1 VRQDGEWHAALGA
14 DSPLRRI
21 LPHFHVRRQQ
31 QEMAAQVAGWLA
43 EGGVGLVE
51 AGTGTGKSFAYL
63 LPALLCERK
72 VLISTASRA
81 LQDQILDK
89 DIPVLAQAW
98 SSPRRVVR
106 LKGRSNYLCPFRLQR
121 ALAEGVAPRLAR
133 DLLVVADWAG
143 RTGEGDIAELSALP
157 ESSPVWPLVT
167 STRDNCLGSDCPEFA
182 RCPVIAARKRA
193 LEADVVVVNHHLL
206 LADLALRVE
215 SRGDLLPRVDAVI
228 IDEAHQLAD
237 LAGQYFGQHLSSHQL
252 LEWARDSRQALLA
265 AARDDAELGLPA
277 RLEQHI
283 EHWLAQ
289 GQQLPGGESRWEW
302 PSFPVQVL
310 TASLRQV
317 ASEAAQ
323 LESTLQSLREFS
335 KELEQCAGRG
345 EQLTGLLEFF
355 LKPESEPSAVRW
367 LERRGRGLLLHAS
380 PIDLGPLLRGELFA
394 RNATT
399 ILVSATLRVG
409 GDFGALEARLGL
421 VEGEPSPQHFVAD
434 SPFDYTCQALLYLPP
449 QMPEPASPQFTAA
462 CIEAAIPVIEASGGR
477 CFFLFTSHRA
487 LREAA
492 VELPQRLDFPI
503 LVQGSMPRARLLDAF
518 RRAGNAVLLG
528 AASFWEG
535 VDVQGETLSCVI
547 IDKLPFANPGDPVL
561 RAHHRHCAAV
571 GGDPFRDLQL
581 PQAVIALRQGV
592 GRLIRSESDRGVLTI
607 CDPRLL
613 NKGYGR
619 IFLRSLPPIPVV
631 QDIAAVR
638 EFWRGGAGS

>member
-1 VRQDGEWHAALGA
+1 MRQEGAWHAALGT
-14 DSPLRRI
+14 DSPLARI
-21 LPHFHVRRQQ
+21 LPHFRVRRQQ
-31 QEMAAQVAGWLA
+31 QDMAERVAGWLQS
-43 EGGVGLVE
+43 GGVGLVE

-72 VLISTASRA
+72 VLISTGSRA

-89 DIPVLAQAW
+89 DIPVLAKAW
-98 SSPRRVVR
+98 SSQRRVVR

-121 ALAEGVAPRLAR
+121 ALAEGAAPRLAR
-133 DLLVVADWAG
+133 DLLIVADWAS
-143 RTGEGDIAELSALP
+143 RTGEGDIAELGALP

-167 STRDNCLGSDCPEFA
+167 STRDNCLGSDCPEYGH
-182 RCPVIAARKRA
+182 CPVVAARKRA
-193 LEADVVVVNHHLL
+193 QEADVVVVNHHLL
-206 LADLALRVE
+206 LADLALRVD
-215 SRGDLLPRVDAVI
+215 SRGDLLPRVDAII

-252 LEWARDSRQALLA
+252 LEWSRDSRQALFA
-265 AARDDAELGLPA
+265 AARDDAELGVVTL
-277 RLEQHI
+277 LEQSI
-283 EHWLAQ
+283 EAWLAL
-289 GQQLPGGESRWEW
+289 GQRVHGGESRWEW
-302 PSFPVQVL
+302 PSGVPQELVAGLQGVAAEVARL
-310 TASLRQV
+310 DATLRP
-317 ASEAAQ
+317 
-323 LESTLQSLREFS
+323 LREVS

-345 EQLTGLLEFF
+345 QHLAAMLAFF
-355 LKPESEPSAVRW
+355 LDSAQEPAAVRW

-380 PIDLGPLLRGELFA
+380 PIELGPLLRAELFE
-394 RNATT
+394 RSATT

-409 GDFGALEARLGL
+409 EDFRAVEARLGL
-421 VEGEPSPQHFVAD
+421 AEVEPGPQHFVAD
-434 SPFDYTCQALLYLPP
+434 SPFDYARQALLYLPP

-487 LREAA
+487 LQEAA
-492 VELPQRLDFPI
+492 AQLPRRLAFPI

-547 IDKLPFANPGDPVL
+547 IDKLPFANPSDPVL
-561 RAHHRHCAAV
+561 RARHRHCAAM

-613 NKGYGR
+613 SKGYGR
-619 IFLRSLPPIPVV
+619 IFLRSLPPLPLV

-638 EFWRGGAGS
+638 EFWHNGDGQ